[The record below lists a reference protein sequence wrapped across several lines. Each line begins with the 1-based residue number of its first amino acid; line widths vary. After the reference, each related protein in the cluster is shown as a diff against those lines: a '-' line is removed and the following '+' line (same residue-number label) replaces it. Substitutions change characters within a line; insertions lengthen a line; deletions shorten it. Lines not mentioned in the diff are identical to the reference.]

1 MTEPT
6 RMAIETGQAP
16 EAVARLLQDNQILC
30 DQLGHRLRALAPRFL
45 VTCARGSSDHA
56 ATFAKYL
63 FETQLGI
70 PTVSFAPSISSLYQS
85 TMKLEG
91 SVFLV
96 ISQSGRS
103 PDLLMSAQAA
113 HQSGALV
120 VALVNDIA
128 SPLADIADVCLPLRA
143 GPEISVAATKSFIA
157 SLAGLLQIAAY
168 WSQDKTLS
176 TALSK
181 LPDQLAS
188 AAELSWG
195 HAVDTFVKAE
205 HALVVG
211 RGLGYGVAQE
221 AALKL
226 KETSRLHAEPFSAAE
241 LSHGPMAMMRDGFP
255 VLVFSQNDQTQAS
268 ALEIGAALRTKGARV
283 FIAQQ
288 GGDEADCLPVVPDV
302 HPACAPATMA
312 QSFYGLVNAIAIG
325 RGLDPDHPIH
335 LKKVTETV

>member
-1 MTEPT
+1 MTALT
-6 RMAIETGQAP
+6 KMAVETAEAP
-16 EAVARLLQDNQILC
+16 DAVARLLRDNETLC
-30 DQLGHRLRALAPRFL
+30 NQLGHRLRELAPRFL

-70 PTVSFAPSISSLYQS
+70 PTASFAPSISSLYQAD
-85 TMKLEG
+85 MKLEG

-113 HQSGALV
+113 RQSGALV
-120 VALVNDIA
+120 VALVNDIT
-128 SPLADIADVCLPLRA
+128 SPLAEIADLCLPLRA

-157 SLAGLLQIAAY
+157 SLAGLLQIAAH
-168 WSQDKTLS
+168 WSQDKSLNS
-176 TALSK
+176 ALAK
-181 LPDQLAS
+181 LPEQLAE
-188 AAELSWG
+188 AAGLSWQS
-195 HAVDTFVKAE
+195 AVETFAKAD

-211 RGLGYGVAQE
+211 RGLGFGIAQE

-226 KETSRLHAEPFSAAE
+226 KETSQLHAEPFSAAE
-241 LSHGPMAMMRDGFP
+241 LSHGPMALMRDGFP
-255 VLVFSQNDQTQAS
+255 VLIFSQNDQTRAS
-268 ALEIGAALRTKGARV
+268 ALEIGAALRTKGASV
-283 FIAQQ
+283 FIA
-288 GGDEADCLPVVPDV
+288 GDDADGDALAVVPDI

-312 QSFYGLVNAIAIG
+312 QSFYGLVNQIAIA
-325 RGLDPDHPIH
+325 RGLDPDNPVH